1 MDVNDSLVTCRQQL
15 FLIRQLQNCENCLE
29 LLWLNAVVQVV
40 AYDVSSFD
48 LFLFETLDAQFHILP
63 CQGVRE
69 PFVFR
74 IIDLFHSEL
83 FSLGQQS
90 DRLILNQNPWLNLTI
105 YEHVSDIFEFVD
117 NWQSQRSFDV
127 SFRQFYFFQSSKKIL
142 TLVPTIFK
150 WSVDVYVTD
159 WIDRNKFAFWITAGI
174 GQKGFNQAF
183 DLIEPVLWP
192 IDCAHFGHCHD
203 DWSYSKRFGKESVLS
218 CLSLLYKTWLELT
231 RFCGYDQNS
240 DIRLAGTHNHVGNEV
255 LVPWSVNEG
264 EPSLAE
270 WEQEFGILNCN
281 SLHSFGWID
290 VWNSC
295 QLPSLHVIILCLLFC
310 SKPLLFIHFVEL
322 F

>member
-1 MDVNDSLVTCRQQL
+1 MNMNDSLVTCRQQL
-15 FLIRQLQNCENCLE
+15 FLIRQLQNCEDCLE
-29 LLWLNAVVQVV
+29 LLRLNAVVQVV
-40 AYDVSSFD
+40 AYDVSAFD
-48 LFLFETLDAQFHILP
+48 LVLLETLDAQLDVLS
-63 CQGVRE
+63 CQGVRK
-69 PFVFR
+69 PFVLC
-74 IIDLFHSEL
+74 IEDLSHSKL

-90 DRLILNQNPWLNLTI
+90 DRLILDQNPWLNLTI

-117 NWQSQRSFDV
+117 DWQSQRSFDV
-127 SFRQFYFFQSSKKIL
+127 SFRQFYFFQGSKKVL
-142 TLVPTIFK
+142 TLVPTVFE
-150 WSVDVYVTD
+150 WPMDVHVTD
-159 WIDRNKFAFWITAGI
+159 WIDWNKFTFWITAGI

-183 DLIEPVLWP
+183 DLIESVLWP
-192 IDCAHFGHCHD
+192 IDCAHFGNCHD
-203 DWSYSKRFGKESVLS
+203 DWSYSKWFGKESVLS
-218 CLSLLYKTWLELT
+218 CLSLLNKTWLELT

-240 DIRLAGTHNHVGNEV
+240 DIRLTGTHDHVGDEV
-255 LVPWSVNEG
+255 LVTWSVNEG

-270 WEQEFGILNCN
+270 WKQEFGILNRN